1 MLLLL
6 PCLTALLVESHGD
19 LLQLTNTTTYNLRQN
34 SIYFYTYNNHFD
46 ILGIILMQLLAVLM
60 QCITTDSDS
69 YVVPGQ

>member
-19 LLQLTNTTTYNLRQN
+19 LLQFTNTTTYNLRQN
-34 SIYFYTYNNHFD
+34 SIYLYIYNNH
-46 ILGIILMQLLAVLM
+46 ILGIILMQLLAVLI